1 MKGEVIWGSGESL
14 FPPERT
20 ARATVLKPDVFGR
33 FEDSNAVR
41 GAEASHRGF
50 FV

>member
-1 MKGEVIWGSGESL
+1 MKVIQGSGESL
-14 FPPERT
+14 FPPERR

-33 FEDSNAVR
+33 FEDSNTVR
-41 GAEASHRGF
+41 GAEVSHRGF